1 MGATDQHWEDIFSR
15 CCFYLQQ
22 GNFASAEVTR
32 GFLIAPLL
40 HKRPK

>member
-32 GFLIAPLL
+32 GFLIASLL
-40 HKRPK
+40 HKPEK